1 MFCTLA
7 DLDQDKLSR
16 IQTLE
21 QKTGTTV
28 LAFSCNDLP
37 AAILDPTGLNE
48 LKGLETEL
56 GLSLVAVKA

>member
-16 IQTLE
+16 IQALE
-21 QKTGTTV
+21 QKTGATV
-28 LAFSCNDLP
+28 LAFSCSDLP
-37 AAILDPTGLNE
+37 AAIMDPAGLDE
-48 LKGLETEL
+48 LKGLESDL